1 MSNNFVSPSSS
12 TEDNIDFKS
21 LTDEQWRER
30 LNPDEYQV
38 LRQAGTERPHIG
50 EYTNTTAEGVYRCR
64 ACNAELFRSTEKFA
78 SDCGCRPF
86 SPHSRV
92 TTLLSAKIAL

>member
-50 EYTNTTAEGVYRCR
+50 EYTNTTAEGVYRCYFAR
-64 ACNAELFRSTEKFA
+64 RRSSPPIVA
-78 SDCGCRPF
+78 GRPF
-86 SPHSRV
+86 SRHLRV

>member
-38 LRQAGTERPHIG
+38 LRQALSALTLV
-50 EYTNTTAEGVYRCR
+50 NTPIPLRKVSTAAVR
-64 ACNAELFRSTEKFA
+64 AMPSYFARRRSSPPIVA
-78 SDCGCRPF
+78 GRPF
-86 SPHSRV
+86 SRHLRV

>member
-1 MSNNFVSPSSS
+1 MTNNFSTPSTSS
-12 TEDNIDFKS
+12 EEKIDFRA

-30 LNPDEYQV
+30 LNPEEYQV

-64 ACNAELFRSTEKFA
+64 A
-78 SDCGCRPF
+78 
-86 SPHSRV
+86 
-92 TTLLSAKIAL
+92 